1 MRNPEGNLAL
11 YAEREFA
18 EFAVVKAV
26 MVSDEHELGIL
37 DIGAQVERGVL
48 GSKPFRDFGVCK
60 EEHVLD
66 AFFVNRV
73 ERKVQRR
80 DNGIVCKREAHD
92 LEAVFVEDRRL
103 AGIVAQVVDGHLLCH
118 ATDRLYRLGVRAA
131 TQVEG
136 SIEIEYYSFYRGFHA
151 NQYSIF
157 FIFRRMKTP
166 DSRFYCPLITVGN
179 ITLDENESTHAVRVC
194 RACVGDVL
202 QLSDGVGHF
211 ADAIIEVAN
220 AKACVVRVDSVIEA
234 ERPRPKVSLGIACL
248 KDDALEE
255 VVFHAAQTEID
266 KIIFLRTDFSQ
277 EPKNSDLKKTV
288 RRAELKSLVSLK
300 QSKKAWMTN
309 IEGPVEFDKWLE
321 GYNGDLILCDIDG
334 ERQLDLS
341 GSGANENATP
351 ITLLVGPEGG
361 FSPREIEAI
370 KTFRNGKVHLLNLGN
385 TRLRA
390 RTAAIIALGKIL

>member
-1 MRNPEGNLAL
+1 MFLKIA
-11 YAEREFA
+11 
-18 EFAVVKAV
+18 K
-26 MVSDEHELGIL
+26 D
-37 DIGAQVERGVL
+37 
-48 GSKPFRDFGVCK
+48 
-60 EEHVLD
+60 
-66 AFFVNRV
+66 
-73 ERKVQRR
+73 
-80 DNGIVCKREAHD
+80 
-92 LEAVFVEDRRL
+92 
-103 AGIVAQVVDGHLLCH
+103 
-118 ATDRLYRLGVRAA
+118 
-131 TQVEG
+131 
-136 SIEIEYYSFYRGFHA
+136 
-151 NQYSIF
+151 SIF
-157 FIFRRMKTP
+157 GYMKTP
-166 DSRFYCPLITVGN
+166 DSRFYCPLISVGT

-211 ADAIIEVAN
+211 ADAIIEVAD
-220 AKACVVRVDSVIEA
+220 AKACQVRVDTVIEA
-234 ERPRPKVSLGIACL
+234 ERERPKVSLGIACL

-300 QSKKAWMTN
+300 QSKKAWMTG

-321 GYNGDLILCDIDG
+321 SYQGDLILCDIDG
-334 ERQLDLS
+334 ERQLDLNAS
-341 GSGANENATP
+341 ASAGSDAETAP

-370 KTFRNGKVHLLNLGN
+370 KTFQNGKVHLLNLGN

>member
-1 MRNPEGNLAL
+1 
-11 YAEREFA
+11 
-18 EFAVVKAV
+18 
-26 MVSDEHELGIL
+26 
-37 DIGAQVERGVL
+37 
-48 GSKPFRDFGVCK
+48 
-60 EEHVLD
+60 
-66 AFFVNRV
+66 
-73 ERKVQRR
+73 
-80 DNGIVCKREAHD
+80 
-92 LEAVFVEDRRL
+92 
-103 AGIVAQVVDGHLLCH
+103 
-118 ATDRLYRLGVRAA
+118 
-131 TQVEG
+131 
-136 SIEIEYYSFYRGFHA
+136 
-151 NQYSIF
+151 
-157 FIFRRMKTP
+157 MKTP
-166 DSRFYCPLITVGN
+166 DSRFYCPLISVGT

-211 ADAIIEVAN
+211 ADAVIEVAD
-220 AKACVVRVDSVIEA
+220 AKACVVRVDTVIES

-300 QSKKAWMTN
+300 QSKKAWMTA
-309 IEGPVEFDKWLE
+309 IEGPVEFDKWLAS
-321 GYNGDLILCDIDG
+321 YQGDLILCDIDG
-334 ERQLDLS
+334 ERQLNISGD
-341 GSGANENATP
+341 GSGANEDAAP

-370 KTFRNGKVHLLNLGN
+370 KTLQNGKVHLLNLGN